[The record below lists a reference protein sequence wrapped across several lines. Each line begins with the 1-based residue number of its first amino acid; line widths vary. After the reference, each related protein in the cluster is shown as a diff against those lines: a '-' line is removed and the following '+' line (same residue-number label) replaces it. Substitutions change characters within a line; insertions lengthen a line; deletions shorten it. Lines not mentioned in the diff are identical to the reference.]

1 MRLLRDLNNF
11 QTFSIR
17 LLLPQLRGSSKLKFV
32 DGSLNYSTMAPNQ
45 IFDRQLKR
53 AQKNRSVLFNP
64 NGELDYLK
72 DEIAARL
79 VDRLLDIKRR
89 FPKVLDI
96 GAGSGHI
103 LKQVDKDMMD
113 HLVQLESSGN
123 YFIILRKRIS
133 FENFNLN

>member
-1 MRLLRDLNNF
+1 M
-11 QTFSIR
+11 
-17 LLLPQLRGSSKLKFV
+17 
-32 DGSLNYSTMAPNQ
+32 LNYSTLTSASSPSPNQ

-53 AQKNRSVLFNP
+53 AQKNRSALLNP
-64 NGELDYLK
+64 TGDLDYVK

-123 YFIILRKRIS
+123 YLIVNSI
-133 FENFNLN
+133 ENRSNAGYLDKKNCCIEIKIKIKTMRFQRNVF